1 MISGCKCDCNSVD
14 CQNWHSFEEVKET
27 VTTAI
32 TRKVTTSQRKE
43 VNSKLWSYRKMLL
56 EKYSNLKP
64 VAYPNLYIEFGSN
77 QVKQVIENLEEI
89 FSIKDVYK
97 HVEVWRKVHA
107 NNIIAIIEEQF
118 QDTGINI
125 NVLTLT
131 IEEDTGYGDESM
143 TGFWADLR
151 DDTELPDLLMDSS
164 FGRLDMDS
172 TMLSLE
178 EGEYCPQLQD
188 SKEQI
193 N

>member
-1 MISGCKCDCNSVD
+1 MRIWKKFFN
-14 CQNWHSFEEVKET
+14 
-27 VTTAI
+27 
-32 TRKVTTSQRKE
+32 QRC
-43 VNSKLWSYRKMLL
+43 LQ
-56 EKYSNLKP
+56 
-64 VAYPNLYIEFGSN
+64 ACGS
-77 QVKQVIENLEEI
+77 
-89 FSIKDVYK
+89 
-97 HVEVWRKVHA
+97 KVHA

-125 NVLTLT
+125 HVLTLT